1 MSIQGFDRKNFLTA
15 LHEVLSAA
23 NPIDDINHLFGRAK
37 QVDDIEMAL
46 HAKGRHAFIYGDRG
60 VGKTSLA
67 HSVAYLIQSSDNK
80 PILVSGEPTSTLASI
95 TRVILAYAKANVEF
109 SKYSKKLKVGP
120 SFMQY
125 EHTSEVNGKHSD
137 FEIVDTTTAAM
148 ALNSLSE
155 WHSDT
160 PVIVLDEFDQIT
172 ESVRGEFG
180 ILLKQLGDM
189 GSKVKIIFT
198 GIGDSLNDLLAGHLS
213 SSRQL
218 HQVKLDV
225 LPWDGR
231 YAIINTA
238 FERFGVKIPDDIRYK
253 IAGLSDGFPSY
264 VHLLC
269 EMLLKEAFRADVIVS
284 QVTHEHFIAAL
295 NEAIES
301 VAETLRNSYDKATLG
316 RSEHFHH
323 ILWAMADSADLIR
336 EYSHIYFSYKN
347 IMETL
352 DTRTR
357 RDLEVGTVE
366 RLGIHVLD
374 EVKFKREFNKLKQEN
389 FGSIVENAL
398 GTRRGWFKFS
408 ENIIRGF
415 VRMVAEG
422 KSITLDFKRNYTA
435 MTASSRVVSQKS
447 SYSPLTP
454 IEHQVEKSRQRTS

>member
-1 MSIQGFDRKNFLTA
+1 MSIKGFDRKEFMSV

-23 NPIDDINHLFGRAK
+23 NPIDNINQLFGRAK

-67 HSVAYLIQSSDNK
+67 HSVAYVIQSSDNK

-95 TRVILAYAKANVEF
+95 TRVIMAYAKANVDTA
-109 SKYSKKLKVGP
+109 KYNRKFKLGP

-125 EHTSEVNGKHSD
+125 EHTSEVNGQPTD
-137 FEIVDTTTAAM
+137 FEIVDTLTAALS
-148 ALNSLSE
+148 LNSLSE
-155 WHSDT
+155 WHSET
-160 PVIVLDEFDQIT
+160 PVIVLDEFDQVP

-198 GIGDSLNDLLAGHLS
+198 GIGDSLNDLLHGHLS

-231 YAIINTA
+231 YAIIKAA
-238 FERFGVKIPDDIRYK
+238 FDRFGVKIPDDIRYK

-269 EMLLKEAFRADVIVS
+269 EMLLKEAFRADVVVEE
-284 QVTHEHFIAAL
+284 VTHDQFITAL

-316 RSEHFHH
+316 RSEHLHH

-336 EYSHIYFSYKN
+336 EYSHIYFSYKK
-347 IMETL
+347 IMEVL

-357 RDLEVGTVE
+357 VDFAIGEVETV
-366 RLGIHVLD
+366 GIEILD
-374 EVKFKREFNKLKQEN
+374 EKKFKQEFSKLKQEK
-389 FGSIVENAL
+389 FGCIVENAL
-398 GTRRGWFKFS
+398 GSRRGWFKFS

-422 KSITLDFKRNYTA
+422 KNVTLDFERNFTA
-435 MTASSRVVSQKS
+435 MTASTRVIKTKS

-454 IEHQVEKSRQRTS
+454 VEHQADKARQRSS